1 MAITPQH
8 EKGEPTEA
16 DLEKAY
22 NKAQSIGLFL
32 VEKYARQ
39 LMREDPQWEEFIVDA
54 NDWGF
59 RMSKKRRYEL
69 FASGGKDTL
78 FRASSLPLSSL
89 IQKWNGVYKL
99 TSEPMRFTA
108 DGPVRREW

>member
-22 NKAQSIGLFL
+22 EKARGIGLFL

-39 LMREDPQWEEFIVDA
+39 ALKDNASTNAHEFVMA
-54 NDWGF
+54 
-59 RMSKKRRYEL
+59 M
-69 FASGGKDTL
+69 
-78 FRASSLPLSSL
+78 
-89 IQKWNGVYKL
+89 GVYSFWDSKDRQMGCMFDSAAERLDDLMMNWDGALKL
-99 TSEPMRFTA
+99 TGEPMRFTA